1 MTPQNFIAQW
11 GAPGGVPGPAYALN
25 EEQGAQS
32 HFLDL
37 CELLG
42 VPKPGSAEGY
52 RFEEKSNVIGG
63 KTGYADV
70 FMRGVFAWENK
81 APGKNLDTAL
91 KQLLTYSLALSNPPI
106 LVVSD
111 RLSIRIHTQF
121 TGHPSATHTVAIDEM
136 DQPDKL
142 ALLRRIW
149 TAPESFKP
157 RQTNRDITE
166 AAARSFAA
174 LAEGLRQRGSAAGES
189 TASQQQRANQVA
201 HFLTQC
207 LFCFFAEDVGLL
219 PGRMFERLLNNKQA
233 TPERLSQG
241 LTQLFSAMKDG
252 GLYGADDIPWFNG
265 GLFQQIAVPPL
276 SAPDL
281 AELRRAADL
290 NWSAI
295 DVSIFGTLF
304 ERGLDPSKRSQLGAH
319 YTDPAT
325 IERLIGPVIRR
336 PLLQKWELLAQQ
348 IQALAAKITKKG
360 DRHYRAAHQLFIT
373 WLDELKHYR
382 ALDPACGSGNFLYLA
397 LKCLKDVEHHSHLQ
411 ASALGL
417 DREADLV
424 TGPHNVLGIELN
436 EYAAEL
442 ARVTVWI
449 GELQWRL
456 AHGYEF
462 KTNPVLDTLEHIEC
476 RDALLDWGAAQ
487 TMPEQAAAP
496 AQGAAQV
503 AGSDHDFAQQNSC
516 SDPATGTP
524 PHPGPQGTAAT
535 PKEAVWPAANVVI
548 GNPPFL
554 GGSKKR
560 GELGVHYIQALDAV
574 YAPAVPGA
582 ADLVCYWFDKAR
594 AQMAAGQLQ
603 RAGLVTTNSI
613 RGGANRKVLD
623 AICAQTR
630 IFEAW
635 SDEPWINNGAAVR
648 VSLVAF
654 GNDDATN
661 LNGIPVKII
670 YSDLTGADD
679 DVTALDLSAAQKL
692 STNSGAVFE
701 GLRKDGPL
709 DIAGDIARKWLQLP
723 NPHGKS
729 NAQVLFPL
737 INGMDVTRR
746 PRDSWVIDTGES
758 MTEQDASLF
767 EAPFEHIMTVVKPIR
782 LENND
787 RIRRSFWWRFGRNG
801 EKLRSALTSLPR
813 YINTPRVAKHRLF
826 VWQLIPSIP
835 DTATV
840 AIARAD
846 DTTFGILHSRFHE
859 LWSLRM
865 CTWLGVGN
873 DPRYTPTT
881 CFETFPFPAGLTPA
895 DTAHQ
900 RTEALEGGA
909 LIPADLPDTLPEALP
924 THNLEPKQAPAP
936 VHQAQE
942 AIKIISTRQAA
953 TAIAQAAQRLSTLRQ
968 AWLNPPEWTH
978 TVPEVVPL
986 GMATSPYPD
995 RTVAKPGFEK
1005 ELSKRTLTN
1014 LYNQRPAWLAAA
1026 HAQLDAAV
1034 AAAYGWGDYTA
1045 DMQGDEILRRLL
1057 ALNLERAH
1065 TQGQCLARE
1074 GPGC

>member
-1 MTPQNFIAQW
+1 MTPQDFIAKW

-42 VPKPGSAEGY
+42 VPKPGSSEGY
-52 RFEEKSNVIGG
+52 RFEEKSTVIGG

-111 RLSIRIHTQF
+111 RLTIRIHTQF
-121 TGHPSATHTVAIDEM
+121 TGHPSATHEVRIAEM
-136 DQPDKL
+136 DQPANL

-157 RQTNRDITE
+157 QQTNRDITE

-174 LAEGLRQRGSAAGES
+174 LAEGLRQRGATPGES

-219 PGRMFERLLNNKQA
+219 PGRMFERLVNNKQA
-233 TPERLSQG
+233 TPERLTQG
-241 LTQLFSAMKDG
+241 LTQLFGTMQNG
-252 GLYGADDIPWFNG
+252 GLYGVDDIPWFNG
-265 GLFQQIAVPPL
+265 GLFQTIAVPPL

-281 AELRRAADL
+281 TELRRAADL

-304 ERGLDPSKRSQLGAH
+304 ERGLDPAKRSQLGAH

-325 IERLIGPVIRR
+325 IERLIDPVIRR
-336 PLLQKWELLAQQ
+336 PLLQKWELIAQQ
-348 IQALAAKITKKG
+348 IQALAAKIAKKG
-360 DRHYRAAHQLFIT
+360 DRHYRAAHALFIT
-373 WLDELKHYR
+373 WLDELKNYR

-411 ASALGL
+411 AAELGL

-476 RDALLDWGAAQ
+476 RDALLAEGGTEAA
-487 TMPEQAAAP
+487 
-496 AQGAAQV
+496 
-503 AGSDHDFAQQNSC
+503 
-516 SDPATGTP
+516 
-524 PHPGPQGTAAT
+524 
-535 PKEAVWPAANVVI
+535 WPAADVVV

-554 GGSKKR
+554 GDKKMR
-560 GELGVHYIQALDAV
+560 AELGDA
-574 YAPAVPGA
+574 YTTQLRSTYEGRVPGG

-630 IFEAW
+630 IFDAW
-635 SDEPWINNGAAVR
+635 SDEPWVNDGAAVR

-654 GNDDATN
+654 GSAEQAPRLDGLEVNTIAADLSSHTDANAT
-661 LNGIPVKII
+661 
-670 YSDLTGADD
+670 DLTQAQRLPSNTDTSFIGTQKNGPF
-679 DVTALDLSAAQKL
+679 DVPYEV
-692 STNSGAVFE
+692 AV
-701 GLRKDGPL
+701 
-709 DIAGDIARKWLQLP
+709 KWLQQP
-723 NPHGKS
+723 NPHGKPNS
-729 NAQVLFPL
+729 LVIRPWA
-737 INGMDVTRR
+737 NGLAVTRR
-746 PRDSWVIDTGES
+746 PENTWVIDFDK
-758 MTEQDASLF
+758 MTEADCSLF
-767 EAPFEHIMTVVKPIR
+767 EAPFAHVVEFVKPTRIDLRRDWHR
-782 LENND
+782 LH
-787 RIRRSFWWRFGRNG
+787 WWCHGDPRPSM
-801 EKLRSALTSLPR
+801 KLALQNIER
-813 YINTPRVAKHRLF
+813 QIITPRVSKHRVFAWFSNQVL
-826 VWQLIPSIP
+826 P
-835 DTATV
+835 DSAVV

-900 RTEALEGGA
+900 RTEAVEGGA
-909 LIPADLPDTLPEALP
+909 LIPADLPDTLSDALP
-924 THNLEPKQAPAP
+924 TGDFKPNQPLAP
-936 VHQAQE
+936 VHQAPA
-942 AIKIISTRQAA
+942 AIKTIPPRQAA
-953 TAIAQAAQRLSTLRQ
+953 TAIAQAAQRLNALRQ
-968 AWLNPPEWTH
+968 AWLNPPEWTD

-986 GMATSPYPD
+986 GLSASPYPD
-995 RTVAKPGFEK
+995 RIVPKPGFEK
-1005 ELSKRTLTN
+1005 DLAKRTLTN

-1034 AAAYGWGDYTA
+1034 AAAYGWADYTA
-1045 DMQGDEILRRLL
+1045 DMPDDEILRRLL
-1057 ALNLERAH
+1057 ALNLQRS
-1065 TQGQCLARE
+1065 TSE
-1074 GPGC
+1074 GA